1 MCSTDDKL
9 NVCLTIDDS
18 VIYDFHKT
26 INEGSII
33 ETAKSIEKIL
43 TDSNAKASKIQNVY
57 EILIEIMQNILN
69 YSYGNID
76 LPNNKREATGSIS
89 LSYSSE
95 KDAYLLQ
102 TCNLIETKREDEI
115 QNRLYQVRDLD
126 DKQLRK
132 LARQKMRSRED
143 NHEKGAGLGFITVA
157 RKCSEPIEVQFIF
170 VSDRVKQ
177 VLFKFVI

>member
-18 VIYDFHKT
+18 IIYEFHKT
-26 INEGSII
+26 INEDSIVQ
-33 ETAKSIEKIL
+33 TAKSIETIL
-43 TDSNAKASKIQNVY
+43 TKSNAKASKIQNVY
-57 EILIEIMQNILN
+57 EILVEIMQNILN

-76 LPNNKREATGSIS
+76 LPDNRREATGSIS

-102 TCNLIETKREDEI
+102 TCNLVEEDQKEEI
-115 QNRLYQVRDLD
+115 KDRLYQVRDLD

-143 NHEKGAGLGFITVA
+143 NHEKGAGLGFITIA
-157 RKCSEPIEVQFIF
+157 RKCSEPISVEFIA
-170 VSDRVKQ
+170 VDNGIEQ
-177 VLFKFVI
+177 VLFKFII